1 MKLRRS
7 AVVALLLLA
16 TCNEDHSGNG
26 AGVESSH
33 AALGTVPASEV
44 ASWTRIA
51 PPALSP
57 DPRYM
62 QTAAFDETRRVLVM
76 FGGQMWNV
84 DSASTDPLPASQYLW
99 EWDPAT
105 GIWTNRNP
113 SGAKPSQPSP
123 RAGAS
128 MVFDSARKK
137 FVIFGGRTQPTANHL
152 LVYSNY
158 QDTWEWDPASGDFT
172 DRSSAGTP
180 PDARGQHSIVFEKS
194 TGKAL
199 LFGGAV
205 AGHSIYGGD
214 DGNSV
219 NSAFGDT
226 WEWDPATGK
235 WSKLVP
241 ATAPSARY
249 DSAMVWDSKRNR
261 AVLFG
266 GLEIPPAGLVAIPKQ
281 DIWEWDP
288 ANPGWTNRTT
298 TGPKPSARYG
308 HGMAY
313 DTGRGLIV
321 LAGGFDIAT
330 GNGLADVWDWDPTTA
345 AWTQRLTGSEPNLPA
360 MRIYASLVTD
370 SARNLLDLVAG
381 LAYFDQ
387 SATAGP
393 GNSQYGSAPS
403 AEIWDLDPAAAV
415 FTNRTPA
422 QKPWPS
428 ARNSQAMAFCPAT
441 GKTYMFGGL
450 VENNVEVALDDLW
463 EWDGT
468 SWVEVQTDVR
478 PPARW
483 SAAMAYDPFRKSLI
497 LFGGECN
504 MGDVSGSYGFFLNDT
519 WEWNSSTRQ
528 WSQLYPAQNP
538 DFRFSHGMV
547 TDSVRAKVLL
557 FGGGIGSGSP
567 TYSVPVGYTDLSNAV
582 WEWDGS
588 QVTWTNRTPLP
599 VTNAPTGQS
608 PAIVSFDEGRQKLFV
623 FDESGMQS
631 DTGSISS
638 SVFWEWDPIS
648 AGWAHRDLGGV
659 VEFDAEDI
667 VYPLV
672 AYDSLRRRQVL
683 TTWPLV
689 DSDLEPFELDSKG
702 PTLYQRALSSGM
714 NSRSGATMAFDSQR
728 DVVVFF
734 GGRDGVVG
742 DTNEIWEYKVTNL
755 GNGEGCTTATAS
767 TCASGFCVEG
777 VCCAVASCSGACQ
790 SCVVAGHEGTCTAAA
805 AGTEVPGSCADG
817 QACDGSGSCKSKNG
831 VTCSSASV
839 CASGF
844 CVDGVC
850 CESACSGKCVSCNQ
864 ANLAGKCSGYAAGS
878 DPENECGSG
887 SGICR
892 ATCSGEGACDSPQQG
907 TVCGPCQE
915 CDGAGACIVPDPFL
929 CGPRDLGDSGAGGA
943 GGTGG
948 TGAGGSGGTGAVG
961 ASGFGGSG
969 AGGSSG
975 AGGNGT
981 GGVSG
986 SSSGGTIVGGR
997 GGGSGSGGAVNGGA
1011 GGAGGGGGRGGVADA
1026 GPDGPG
1032 GVASGGAG
1040 GSISSGAGGGSGSGG
1055 SSGSPDGGRD
1065 VLAPDANSIGGG
1077 KDASLPDAGSTS
1089 GARDS
1094 SAPDAGSAARLGHS
1108 GCDCDL
1114 GRTTPSTPGLPL
1126 ALLGIV
1132 FFWGRLRRRQLK
1144 MGAVAALL
1152 LLATCSEAPPGNEPR
1167 LESSHAALGT
1177 VPATESAT
1185 WTRIDVPPTPGP
1197 TPRYLQSAAF
1207 DDTRKLLVMFGGMT
1221 GVNLTA
1227 LQDVWEWNPATSTW
1241 TDRTPAGSKPLP
1253 RFGAGMVFDSIRN
1266 KFVIFG
1272 GRSITNYDL
1281 ADTWEWDPATGA
1293 FTDRTGSGAVP
1304 VGRSQHS
1311 MVFEKSTGKVL
1322 LFGGGLAGTDY
1333 NGIGI
1338 SLAFADSWEWD
1349 PTSGAW
1355 AQLAPATAPS
1365 ARHDSAMVWD
1375 SKRSR
1380 AVLFGGMQKDQAD
1393 VDGTPMQDTWEWDPA
1408 KQGWTERKTTGAEPS
1423 ARYGHGMAYDPV
1435 RGLIVLVGGADSNT
1449 GNSSSDLGQ
1458 NALADVWDWD
1468 PIAGTWTQRLTG
1480 SESNLPAARMYAS
1493 LVTDSSQGRLDLV
1506 AGLVWRESTYSA
1518 LASAELWQ
1526 LDPVAATF
1534 TNPTSSRN
1542 APSGRFR
1549 HSMAFCPATGK
1560 TYVFG
1565 GEDSQTQMLNDLW
1578 EWDGKAWLEIKSDVQ
1593 PSARADT
1600 AMAYDPSRKSLILFG
1615 GTNDQLVTSST
1626 YGLSDTWE
1634 WQSATRQWTQ
1644 LHPASSPDSLFSH
1657 GMVTDMGRAKVLIF
1671 GGQTGVDPFSRLPLG
1686 GSVASPF
1693 VWEWDGAKMTWT
1705 NRTPTVGSV
1714 TPDLHHWTEGWNAS
1728 TALTFDEGLQKMF
1741 FFGSET
1747 IWAGS
1752 TSNSVF
1758 WLWDPVTAGWAFR
1771 DSGDAVDFGTSPS
1784 GDNFPPF
1791 PIFAY
1796 DSLRR
1801 RQVTATNATAATG
1814 TTTSLKTWELDSKNA
1829 TWYLRTLPT
1838 GPAMATSP
1846 TMVFDSQRGVMVL
1859 FGGGLPSDPFGP
1871 NALQYDWANAGVSET
1886 WEYKV
1891 ANLGN
1896 GEGCTAATASNCASG
1911 FCVDGGC
1918 CEKASCSG
1926 ACQSCSVA
1934 GHEGTCMQAAAGTEV
1949 PGSCADGQACDGSG
1963 SCKSKNGVAC
1973 ASTSVCAS
1981 GCCVDGVC
1989 CESACDARCVSCNQA
2004 SLAGKCSAYAVG
2016 SDPENECGRGH
2027 PGCQSTCNG
2036 VGDCDYPEWGTPCG
2050 DCLVCDGGGSC
2061 NWPASVECITPN
2073 FGTGGAGGSGGT
2085 GGFGAGGASGSGG
2098 AGGLGGTITGGA
2110 SGFGGTGASG
2120 ASGGGGVGGFGGTIM
2135 GGGGSAAAGT
2145 VSGGTGGRGGAIG
2158 VGGSGAGGTI
2168 GGSGGSGGLVSGGAG
2183 GSGGSISGGADGGS
2197 GTGGASGSHDGGR
2210 DSLSPDAGN
2219 PDGRKGSTA
2228 PDAASAD
2235 GKRDSFPPD
2244 AGSTARLGHSGCDC
2258 DLGHSSPNNFGVP
2271 FSLLSAALLWRRLR
2285 RRGRQD

>member
-7 AVVALLLLA
+7 AVAALLLLA
-16 TCNEDHSGNG
+16 TCTEDHPGHAPGSR
-26 AGVESSH
+26 VESSH
-33 AALGTVPASEV
+33 AALGTVPASEI
-44 ASWTRIA
+44 ATWTRIA
-51 PPALSP
+51 PPALGP

-62 QTAAFDETRRVLVM
+62 QTAAFDETRKVLVM
-76 FGGQMWNV
+76 FGGQMSSV
-84 DSASTDPLPASQYLW
+84 DSVWIDPLPASQYLW

-105 GIWTNRNP
+105 GKWTNRNP

-128 MVFDSARKK
+128 MVFDSAHKK
-137 FVIFGGRTQPTANHL
+137 FVIFGGRSQALVDNLP
-152 LVYSNY
+152 VYSNY

-172 DRSSAGTP
+172 DRTSAGTP
-180 PDARGQHSIVFEKS
+180 PDARSQHSMVFERS
-194 TGKAL
+194 TGKML

-205 AGHSIYGGD
+205 AGLSIYGGD

-219 NSAFGDT
+219 DSAFDDT

-249 DSAMVWDSKRNR
+249 DSAMVWDSKRSR

-266 GLEIPPAGLVAIPKQ
+266 GLEVPPAGLVAIPKQ

-288 ANPGWTNRTT
+288 ANPGWSNRTT

-330 GNGLADVWDWDPTTA
+330 GNGLADVWDWDPATA
-345 AWTQRLTGSEPNLPA
+345 AWTERLAGSEPNLPA

-370 SARNLLDLVAG
+370 STRNLLDLVAG
-381 LAYFDQ
+381 LAFFYDYGQ
-387 SATAGP
+387 SA
-393 GNSQYGSAPS
+393 YGSAPS
-403 AEIWDLDPAAAV
+403 AEIWDLDPAAAA
-415 FTNRTPA
+415 FINRTPA

-428 ARNSQAMAFCPAT
+428 GRDSHAMAFCPAT
-441 GKTYMFGGL
+441 GKMYIFGGMTWGDNL
-450 VENNVEVALDDLW
+450 YAGLDDLW

-497 LFGGECN
+497 LFGGAN
-504 MGDVSGSYGFFLNDT
+504 AYSSVAGSYGLLNDT

-528 WSQLYPAQNP
+528 WSQLHPAQNP
-538 DFRFSHGMV
+538 DFRCSHGMA

-557 FGGGIGSGSP
+557 FGGSISPGSP
-567 TYSVPVGYTDLSNAV
+567 TYSVPVGYTDLSSAV

-588 QVTWTNRTPLP
+588 KGTWTNRTPLP
-599 VTNAPTGQS
+599 VTNAPTLQS
-608 PAIVSFDEGRQKLFV
+608 PAIASFDEGRQKLFV
-623 FDESGMQS
+623 FDESGVQS

-638 SVFWEWDPIS
+638 SVFWEWDPMS
-648 AGWAHRDLGGV
+648 AGWARRDLGDSI
-659 VEFDAEDI
+659 EFA
-667 VYPLV
+667 VGPLV

-683 TTWPLV
+683 TAWR
-689 DSDLEPFELDSKG
+689 DGDLDIQTFELDSRG
-702 PTLYQRALSSGM
+702 PTLYQRALSPGIA
-714 NSRSGATMAFDSQR
+714 SRTNATMAFDSQR
-728 DVVVFF
+728 GVVVLC
-734 GGRDGVVG
+734 GGAPTSGDGDASDV
-742 DTNEIWEYKVTNL
+742 WEYKVTKL
-755 GNGEGCTTATAS
+755 GNGEGCTAATAS
-767 TCASGFCVEG
+767 TCASGFCVER
-777 VCCAVASCSGACQ
+777 VCCSIAACSGACQ
-790 SCVVAGHEGTCTAAA
+790 SCNVAGHEGTCTAAA

-850 CESACSGKCVSCNQ
+850 CESACNGKCVSCNQ
-864 ANLAGKCSGYAAGS
+864 ANLAGKCFGYALGS

-892 ATCSGEGACDSPQQG
+892 ATCNGVGACDSPQQG
-907 TVCGPCQE
+907 TVCGPCEE

-929 CGPRDLGDSGAGGA
+929 CGPSDIGDS
-943 GGTGG
+943 
-948 TGAGGSGGTGAVG
+948 GAGGSGGTGAGG

-969 AGGSSG
+969 AGGW
-975 AGGNGT
+975 GGF
-981 GGVSG
+981 
-986 SSSGGTIVGGR
+986 
-997 GGGSGSGGAVNGGA
+997 GGS
-1011 GGAGGGGGRGGVADA
+1011 D
-1026 GPDGPG
+1026 
-1032 GVASGGAG
+1032 SGGAG
-1040 GSISSGAGGGSGSGG
+1040 GSRGTIIGGRGGASGTGGAGGSINGGADGGSGLGG
-1055 SSGSPDGGRD
+1055 SSGSPDGARD
-1065 VLAPDANSIGGG
+1065 ALPSDTGSTGGG
-1077 KDASLPDAGSTS
+1077 KDASVPDTGSTGGGKDAS
-1089 GARDS
+1089 V
-1094 SAPDAGSAARLGHS
+1094 PDAGSAARLGHS
-1108 GCDCDL
+1108 GCGCDL
-1114 GRTTPSTPGLPL
+1114 GRTGTDTLGLPFVL
-1126 ALLGIV
+1126 LGAALL
-1132 FFWGRLRRRQLK
+1132 WRRRRRRQSSV
-1144 MGAVAALL
+1144 GASGSGSVSDQRAADSVGDSRGRRPTGRFPPPAYRTRTRSRSRDPRSAGRPLGLVTLL
-1152 LLATCSEAPPGNEPR
+1152 LLSVCSEAPPGNDPR
-1167 LESSHAALGT
+1167 LESSHAALGS

-1197 TPRYLQSAAF
+1197 TPRYLQSAVF
-1207 DDTRKLLVMFGGMT
+1207 DETRQVLVMFGGLP
-1221 GVNLTA
+1221 GVGLKA
-1227 LQDVWEWNPATSTW
+1227 LQDLWEWNPATSTW
-1241 TDRTPAGSKPLP
+1241 TDRTPSGSKPIA

-1272 GRSITNYDL
+1272 GRSTTNYDL
-1281 ADTWEWDPATGA
+1281 ADTWEWDPTSGA
-1293 FTDRTGSGAVP
+1293 FTDRTGSSVAP

-1338 SLAFADSWEWD
+1338 SLAFADTWEWN
-1349 PTSGAW
+1349 PATGAW
-1355 AQLAPATAPS
+1355 AQLAPAKAPS

-1408 KQGWTERKTTGAEPS
+1408 KPGWTERKATGVEPS
-1423 ARYGHGMAYDPV
+1423 ARYGHAMAYDPV
-1435 RGLIVLVGGADSNT
+1435 RGLIVLVGGGDSNT
-1449 GNSSSDLGQ
+1449 GKTSSDLGQ

-1468 PIAGTWTQRLTG
+1468 PIAGTWAQRLTG
-1480 SESNLPAARMYAS
+1480 IEPNLPAGRLYAS

-1506 AGLVWRESTYSA
+1506 AGLVWQDSTDSA

-1526 LDPVAATF
+1526 LDPPQATF
-1534 TNPTSSRN
+1534 SNPTRPRD
-1542 APSGRFR
+1542 APSGRYR
-1549 HSMAFCPATGK
+1549 HAMAFYPATGK

-1565 GEDSQTQMLNDLW
+1565 GQDSKAQMLNDLW
-1578 EWDGKAWLEIKSDVQ
+1578 EWDGKAWLEINSDVQ

-1626 YGLSDTWE
+1626 YGFSDTWE

-1644 LHPASSPDSLFSH
+1644 LSPASSPDSLFSH

-1671 GGQTGVDPFSRLPLG
+1671 GGQTGVDPFSRLPIR
-1686 GSVASPF
+1686 GSVTSPF

-1714 TPDLHHWTEGWNAS
+1714 TPYSDYSSAGWYDS
-1728 TALTFDEGLQKMF
+1728 RVLTFDEGLKKPF
-1741 FFGSET
+1741 FFASET
-1747 IWAGS
+1747 TWAGS

-1758 WLWDPVTAGWAFR
+1758 WLWDPVTAGWAFS
-1771 DSGDAVDFGTSPS
+1771 DSGDVVDFGISPS
-1784 GDNFPPF
+1784 GDEFPPF
-1791 PIFAY
+1791 PVFAY

-1801 RQVTATNATAATG
+1801 RQVTATNATVSTG
-1814 TTTSLKTWELDSKNA
+1814 STTSLKTWELDSKNA

-1859 FGGGLPSDPFGP
+1859 FGGGLPSDPFSP
-1871 NALQYDWANAGVSET
+1871 NAWQYDWASAGVSET

-1891 ANLGN
+1891 ENLGN

-1911 FCVDGGC
+1911 FCVEGVC
-1918 CEKASCSG
+1918 CGSASCSG
-1926 ACQSCSVA
+1926 PCQSCAVV
-1934 GHEGTCMQAAAGTEV
+1934 GHEGTCMRAAAGTEV

-1981 GCCVDGVC
+1981 GFCVDGVC

-2061 NWPASVECITPN
+2061 NEPASVKCITPI
-2073 FGTGGAGGSGGT
+2073 FGTGGASGSGGT
-2085 GGFGAGGASGSGG
+2085 GGFGGSAAGGASGR
-2098 AGGLGGTITGGA
+2098 GGA
-2110 SGFGGTGASG
+2110 SGFGGTSAGGAGESGGARSSGGASG
-2120 ASGGGGVGGFGGTIM
+2120 VG
-2135 GGGGSAAAGT
+2135 
-2145 VSGGTGGRGGAIG
+2145 
-2158 VGGSGAGGTI
+2158 GAGGTI
-2168 GGSGGSGGLVSGGAG
+2168 GGAGGSGGMVSGGAG
-2183 GSGGSISGGADGGS
+2183 GSGGSISGGAGGG
-2197 GTGGASGSHDGGR
+2197 GTGGASSSPDGGR
-2210 DSLSPDAGN
+2210 DLLPSDTGNSDGRNDSLPPDSASPD
-2219 PDGRKGSTA
+2219 GSQA
-2228 PDAASAD
+2228 SLLPDASN
-2235 GKRDSFPPD
+2235 
-2244 AGSTARLGHSGCDC
+2244 TTRLGHKGCSC
-2258 DLGHSSPNNFGVP
+2258 DLGQSAPDTPGLP
-2271 FSLLSAALLWRRLR
+2271 FAWLGAALLWRRMR
-2285 RRGRQD
+2285 RRR